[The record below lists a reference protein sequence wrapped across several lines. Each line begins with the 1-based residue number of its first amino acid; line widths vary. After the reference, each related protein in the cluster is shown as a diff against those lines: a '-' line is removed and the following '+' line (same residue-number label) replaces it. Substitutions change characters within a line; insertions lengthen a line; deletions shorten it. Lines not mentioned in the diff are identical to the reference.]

1 MRGHQGGNASQSQY
15 DFERI
20 KQVDGTLSW
29 RRKSG
34 MNKVKVLRV
43 GLIVLLVILAMYY
56 IFDLGEIC
64 NSMMNELQT
73 DSLLD
78 NLYD

>member
-1 MRGHQGGNASQSQY
+1 
-15 DFERI
+15 
-20 KQVDGTLSW
+20 
-29 RRKSG
+29 